1 MFFENFIFKNMIKDI
16 MIKILILKYKNVEYY
31 YKYIKNCIKSCKNVL
46 IINNKEKI
54 VFFLCVRV
62 MLKKMIIDVY

>member
-16 MIKILILKYKNVEYY
+16 MIKILILKYKNVDNY

-46 IINNKEKI
+46 IINNKEKNCI
-54 VFFLCVRV
+54 FFNV
-62 MLKKMIIDVY
+62 